1 MRIIQLTPGTGNFYC
16 GSCLRD
22 NTLVRGLRARGHDA
36 IMVPLYL
43 PHVLDEPAESA
54 GVPIFLSGI
63 SVFLDQKYPKLR
75 RPAWLD
81 RVLSSPRLLK
91 RAANLAG
98 MTSAKDLGESTVS
111 MLKGKDGCQAN
122 ELDRLIEWL
131 RTQPKPDIFCL
142 SNSLLS
148 GLALRLKE
156 EFRVPVVSSFQGED
170 SFLDALFEPYR
181 KKSWELLAARCA
193 EVDHFISVSRYFAS
207 EMKRR
212 LGLSGD
218 IVSIA
223 YPGIAADEFSVAAE
237 PPSPSAIGYLARM
250 HHAKGL
256 GTLVDAF
263 IELKKRN
270 RVPDFRLRIAGA
282 MTNTDTRFVDSLR
295 DKLSS
300 RGLLASVDF
309 LPNISREAKHEF
321 FRTLSVFS
329 VPATYG
335 EAFGFYVLESL
346 AAGVPVVQPR
356 HAAFPEILE
365 QTGGGLLCEPDDV
378 ASLADKLESL
388 LLDAP
393 RARALGAKGRAA
405 VREKFTIEQ
414 MITSTEE
421 NLSDVVARKR

>member
-1 MRIIQLTPGTGNFYC
+1 
-16 GSCLRD
+16 
-22 NTLVRGLRARGHDA
+22 
-36 IMVPLYL
+36 
-43 PHVLDEPAESA
+43 
-54 GVPIFLSGI
+54 
-63 SVFLDQKYPKLR
+63 
-75 RPAWLD
+75 
-81 RVLSSPRLLK
+81 
-91 RAANLAG
+91 
-98 MTSAKDLGESTVS
+98 
-111 MLKGKDGCQAN
+111 
-122 ELDRLIEWL
+122 
-131 RTQPKPDIFCL
+131 
-142 SNSLLS
+142 
-148 GLALRLKE
+148 
-156 EFRVPVVSSFQGED
+156 
-170 SFLDALFEPYR
+170 
-181 KKSWELLAARCA
+181 
-193 EVDHFISVSRYFAS
+193 
-207 EMKRR
+207 
-212 LGLSGD
+212 
-218 IVSIA
+218 
-223 YPGIAADEFSVAAE
+223 
-237 PPSPSAIGYLARM
+237 
-250 HHAKGL
+250 
-256 GTLVDAF
+256 
-263 IELKKRN
+263 LKKRN